1 MDITSLWKQS
11 CEYLKKVLG
20 DDIYSRWIEIIRPV
34 STDGKEVVLCV
45 DNDFHK
51 VWLED
56 NYRDLI
62 LNAIRAAGAETVEK
76 IVFKEQPHEPSAA
89 DAAPLPA
96 IPAPSPEPRPKK
108 GRRAKVSAVA
118 EVQALLNPNFVF
130 ERFVVGPSNNFA
142 HSAAVAVAKAPGR
155 AYNPL
160 FIYGSTGLGK
170 THLMQ
175 AIGHRALEN
184 PNLKV
189 LYVSSETLLNEYL
202 NSLQTHDTVAFRNR
216 YRNIDVLL
224 VDDIHFLAGK
234 TALQEEFFHTFNAL
248 FDARKQIVMTSDRPA
263 SEIAGLE
270 QRLVSRFEW
279 GLVTEMER
287 PSLETRLAIL
297 QDKQKDS
304 PAKLSNE
311 LLTFIAEHISS
322 NIRALEGA
330 LTRAI
335 SYSALNPQ
343 PLTVDHLRHIL
354 RDLLEKEHQE
364 DVGFE
369 DIQKAVAEYFDVRL
383 ADMSSRH
390 RQRNVAVPRQVAM
403 YLCRRLTK
411 SSLPEIATAFGKT
424 HATIIHACN
433 VIHNRL
439 SLDDDLKQAVRV
451 IARKLGQDP
460 ANLQL

>member
-1 MDITSLWKQS
+1 MDIIPIWKQA
-11 CEYLKKVLG
+11 CEYLKSTLNA
-20 DDIYSRWIEIIRPV
+20 DTYARWIEVIRPV
-34 STDGKEVVLCV
+34 SISEKEIVLEV

-51 VWLED
+51 MWLEE
-56 NYRDLI
+56 NFKEPI
-62 LNAIRAAGAETVEK
+62 IQAVKSAGAESVAE
-76 IVFKEQPHEPSAA
+76 ICFKELSRETPPQDMP
-89 DAAPLPA
+89 PA
-96 IPAPSPEPRPKK
+96 VIPAPPQKK

-118 EVQALLNPNFVF
+118 EVQALLNPSFVF
-130 ERFVVGPSNNFA
+130 ERFVVGPSNSFA
-142 HSAAVAVAKAPGR
+142 HAAAIAVAKSPGH

-160 FIYGSTGLGK
+160 FIYGPTGLGK

-175 AIGHRALEN
+175 AIGHQALEN

-202 NSLQTHDTVAFRNR
+202 GSLQTRDTVAFRNR

-224 VDDIHFLAGK
+224 VDDIQFLAGK
-234 TALQEEFFHTFNAL
+234 TQLQEEFFHTFNAL

-279 GLVTEMER
+279 GLVTEMEC
-287 PSLETRLAIL
+287 PSFETRLAIL

-304 PAKLSNE
+304 PTKLSPE

-322 NIRALEGA
+322 NVRALEGA
-330 LTRAI
+330 QTRAV
-335 SYSALNPQ
+335 SYAALSKQ
-343 PLTVDHLRHIL
+343 PVTVDLLRHIL

-364 DVGFE
+364 DLGFE

-383 ADMSSRH
+383 ADMSSKH
-390 RQRNVAVPRQVAM
+390 RQRNVAVPRQIAM
-403 YLCRRLTK
+403 YLCRRLTRA
-411 SSLPEIATAFGKT
+411 SLPEIATAFDKT
-424 HATIIHACN
+424 HATILHACT
-433 VIHNRL
+433 VVHNRL
-439 SLDDDLKQAVRV
+439 SQDEDLKQAVRV

-460 ANLQL
+460 SSLQL